1 MISKLLNKIEIK
13 IVKKILFTN
22 IIINCFTLVSAQND
36 FSLTDL
42 NPSSD
47 TYDQSIGPSYFSN
60 NIVVIGFFHE
70 Y

>member
-1 MISKLLNKIEIK
+1 M
-13 IVKKILFTN
+13 KKIFILCF
-22 IIINCFTLVSAQND
+22 IVNCFSIVISQND

-60 NIVVIGFFHE
+60 NIIVIGFFHE

>member
-1 MISKLLNKIEIK
+1 M
-13 IVKKILFTN
+13 KKIFIIIL
-22 IIINCFTLVSAQND
+22 IINCYSIVVSQND
-36 FSLTDL
+36 FSLTDQ

-60 NIVVIGFFHE
+60 NIIVVGFFHE

>member
-1 MISKLLNKIEIK
+1 M
-13 IVKKILFTN
+13 KKIF
-22 IIINCFTLVSAQND
+22 IICFIVNCFSIVASQNN

-47 TYDQSIGPSYFSN
+47 TFDQSIGPSYFSN
-60 NIVVIGFFHE
+60 NFIVIGFFHE

>member
-1 MISKLLNKIEIK
+1 MVIS
-13 IVKKILFTN
+13 
-22 IIINCFTLVSAQND
+22 QND

-47 TYDQSIGPSYFSN
+47 TYGQSIGPSYFSN
-60 NIVVIGFFHE
+60 NIIVIGFFHE

>member
-1 MISKLLNKIEIK
+1 M
-13 IVKKILFTN
+13 KKIF
-22 IIINCFTLVSAQND
+22 IIYLIVNCFSFVSAQND
-36 FSLTDL
+36 FSLTDQ

-60 NIVVIGFFHE
+60 NIIVIGFFHE

>member
-1 MISKLLNKIEIK
+1 M
-13 IVKKILFTN
+13 KKIF
-22 IIINCFTLVSAQND
+22 IICFIVNCFSIVASQNN

-60 NIVVIGFFHE
+60 NIIVIGFFHE